1 MSARDLSKV
10 LGGRYYVLTGKQKRF
25 LRSMGN
31 EMDPILQVGKSGVT
45 ETVVTQTNETL
56 EVRELIKCRTLQNSP
71 EEPKAVA
78 AELAEQTGAELV
90 QVIGR
95 NFLLFKQSKDKPVIV
110 LP

>member
-1 MSARDLSKV
+1 M
-10 LGGRYYVLTGKQKRF
+10 LTGKQKRH

-31 EMDPILQVGKSGVT
+31 EMDPILQVGKGGVT
-45 ETVVTQTNETL
+45 ETVVIQTNQTL
-56 EVRELIKCRTLQNSP
+56 EVRELIKCRALQNSP
-71 EEPKAVA
+71 EDPKAVA

>member
-1 MSARDLSKV
+1 
-10 LGGRYYVLTGKQKRF
+10 VLTGKQKRH

-31 EMDPILQVGKSGVT
+31 ELDPILQVGKGGIT
-45 ETVVTQTNETL
+45 ETVVTQTDGVLET
-56 EVRELIKCRTLQNSP
+56 RELIKCRVLQNSP

-78 AELAEQTGAELV
+78 AELAEQTGADLV

-95 NFLLFKQSKDKPVIV
+95 NFLLFRPSKNKPVIV